1 MSADILVYSGKYD
14 HQYWLVDTP
23 QRLEGAQRA
32 LFQQLDENG
41 FYGYDQRYIRE
52 ARNGDIRAIRYILE
66 ERRSCE
72 YEYWDIEKAEITE

>member
-1 MSADILVYSGKYD
+1 MSTDILIYSGKYGD
-14 HQYWLVDTP
+14 QYWLVDTP

-41 FYGYDQRYIRE
+41 CYGYDQRCIRE
-52 ARNGDIRAIRYILE
+52 ARYGDIQAIRYILE

-72 YEYWDIEKAEITE
+72 YEYWDIEKAEVAE